1 MTWLES
7 MSERVVAAAPPPS
20 SEPTVACAADAALLR
35 PLGDRMVLE
44 FNHAHTVMIE
54 HMFTVAERGGVRG
67 NLDLLKE
74 FATKLPDLRFAD
86 FWHGYLRYLCAE
98 SMLYRQEQEDAP

>member
-1 MTWLES
+1 VNRRARALIRAGGG
-7 MSERVVAAAPPPS
+7 RV
-20 SEPTVACAADAALLR
+20 AADAALFR
-35 PLGDRMVLE
+35 PLGESPVLE
-44 FNHAHTVMIE
+44 FNRVHTIIVEHA
-54 HMFTVAERGGVRG
+54 FTIAERGGVRG

-98 SMLYRQEQEDAP
+98 VMLRNGRQRQHL

>member
-1 MTWLES
+1 M
-7 MSERVVAAAPPPS
+7 VAA
-20 SEPTVACAADAALLR
+20 AALLR
-35 PLGDRMVLE
+35 PLGDRMVPE
-44 FNHAHTVMIE
+44 FNHVHTVVVE
-54 HMFTVAERGGVRG
+54 HVFTIAERGGVRG

-98 SMLYRQEQEDAP
+98 VELSRQRPVT

>member
-1 MTWLES
+1 M
-7 MSERVVAAAPPPS
+7 VAA
-20 SEPTVACAADAALLR
+20 AALLR

-44 FNHAHTVMIE
+44 FNHVHTVVVE
-54 HMFTVAERGGVRG
+54 HAFTIAERGGVRG

-98 SMLYRQEQEDAP
+98 VELSRQRPVT

>member
-1 MTWLES
+1 MNRRARALIRAGGGR
-7 MSERVVAAAPPPS
+7 MAAS
-20 SEPTVACAADAALLR
+20 AALLR

-44 FNHAHTVMIE
+44 FNHAHTVMVE
-54 HMFTVAERGGVRG
+54 HMFTIAEGGVRG
-67 NLDLLKE
+67 NLDLLKL